1 MSKHT
6 LSLLA
11 WLTSV
16 MVLLIVIVGET
27 AVSHAEP
34 TAIEPKQ
41 YLPFVINPIT
51 DPEWLQYVNQFRE
64 LANLPTVSENSTYSA
79 GAVLHSKYMVKN
91 DEITHSE
98 DSSNPWYTPEGAAA
112 GDNGNVAVSSSSS
125 ASDEWAIN
133 LWMTGPFHAIGV
145 LDPGLLEAGYGSYR
159 ESIGKWKTGA
169 TLDVLRGRGS
179 IPAEV
184 TFPIYFPGDGESYWL
199 TNYGGNE
206 WPDPL
211 TSCPG
216 YVSPSGPPLMIQLGS
231 GSITPNITASSF
243 KSSSGDLEHCVYD
256 ETNYVNSGA
265 YEQNLGRLILNSRDA
280 IVMMPKNP
288 LDVGETYT
296 VSLTNDATVYSWSF
310 SVVASTN
317 LTAVP
322 LETTQH
328 LFEIR

>member
-16 MVLLIVIVGET
+16 LILLNGIVGGT

-34 TAIEPKQ
+34 TAIEPKL
-41 YLPFVINPIT
+41 YLPLVINPQT
-51 DPEWLQYVNQFRE
+51 DPDWLQYVNQFRE
-64 LANLPTVSENSTYSA
+64 LANLPTVSENSAYSA

-91 DEITHSE
+91 DVITHSE
-98 DSSNPWYTPEGAAA
+98 NSSNPWYTAEGAAA
-112 GDNGNVAVSSSSS
+112 GSNGNVAVSSSISTT
-125 ASDEWAIN
+125 DEWAIN

-145 LDPGLLEAGYGSYR
+145 LDPGLLETGFGSYR
-159 ESIGKWKTGA
+159 EAIGTWKTGA
-169 TLDVLRGRGS
+169 TLDVHRGRGI
-179 IPAEV
+179 IPADV
-184 TFPIYFPGDGESYWL
+184 SFPIYFPGDGESYWL

-216 YVSPSGPPLMIQLGS
+216 YSSPSGPPLMIQLGS

-243 KSSSGDLEHCVYD
+243 KSSGGDLEHCVYD
-256 ETNYVNSGA
+256 ETTYVNSGS
-265 YEQNLGRLILNSRDA
+265 YDQNLGRLILNSRDA
-280 IVMMPKNP
+280 IVVMPKNP

-296 VSLTNDATVYSWSF
+296 VSLTNDATTYTWSF
-310 SVVASTN
+310 LVISDSS
-317 LTAVP
+317 LTAVS
-322 LETTQH
+322 LATSDA
-328 LFEIR
+328 LFEMR